1 MKKAAS
7 LALVLLLAMGLTL
20 MGGCT
25 TEEGGDATTSTIY
38 LVIFMVLLFGIFY
51 FLIIRPQRKRQ
62 QEHQELTEGLQPG
75 DRVIT
80 IGGIYGRIES
90 VREDSVILK
99 VESGATIRVAKN
111 GIAGKQIES

>member
-1 MKKAAS
+1 MAKVAS
-7 LALVLLLAMGLTL
+7 LALVLLTTGLALL
-20 MGGCT
+20 GGCT
-25 TEEGGDATTSTIY
+25 TTEDGDATTSTIY
-38 LVIFMVLLFGIFY
+38 LVVFMVLLFGVFY

-62 QEHQELTEGLQPG
+62 QEHQELTENLKPG

-90 VREDSVILK
+90 VREDSIVIK
-99 VESGATIRVAKN
+99 VESGATLRIAKN